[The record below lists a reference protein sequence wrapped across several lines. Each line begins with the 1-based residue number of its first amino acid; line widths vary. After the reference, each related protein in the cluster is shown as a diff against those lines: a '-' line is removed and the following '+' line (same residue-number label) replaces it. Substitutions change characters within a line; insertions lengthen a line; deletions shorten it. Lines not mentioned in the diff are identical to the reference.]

1 MLIPV
6 CELIAM
12 SYNKLASRFALLAI
26 CLGLLNGCSQDAA
39 EPDNATANTAIN
51 TLWHGGP
58 IITMDDSQP
67 RAEAVISSI
76 GGEILF
82 VGPLAAAREQFP
94 DAKVLDLGGRTMMA
108 GFIEQ
113 HLHPFLAA
121 LSLSIPVV
129 APEAWEVP
137 GKTWPAATDAKSYL
151 SRLVEIEAAIEN
163 PDEMFWSWGYNN
175 YFHGELNRSILDE
188 ISMSRP
194 IAVWHRSV
202 HEFFLN
208 SAAIEKFG
216 INQADINALGAEVV
230 EQSNVEDGHFFE
242 AGALLYL
249 LPIIFPELGNA
260 ERFQSGLEQMV
271 EMLHSKGVTA
281 YNEPGAFI
289 PEPMIPLYASVLGAD
304 STPMYSFFIAES
316 KTPFFAAGP
325 DGVLQAVEDVTN
337 TFGDSK
343 KVRFFDGHI
352 KMLVDGAIVSQLMM
366 MRDGYLDG
374 HHGEWIQQPEEIEAI
389 SKIFWEA
396 GYQLHI
402 HVNGDLGLDSVIA
415 MLKRRRAEFPREDHR
430 TTIVHF
436 ANSAED
442 QIAELAELGVIVS
455 ANPYYVTGF
464 GERFGQVG
472 LGPERAHAMARL
484 GPVEDAGISISLHSD
499 MPIAP
504 ADPLFLAWSAVTRE
518 SVSGRALRPDLA
530 MSVHG
535 AMRAITIDAAYS
547 WGMEDTL
554 GSIAAG
560 KIANFTILGENPY
573 DVDPAHLKDIDVHA
587 TVFEGEL
594 FPIEK

>member
-1 MLIPV
+1 
-6 CELIAM
+6 M
-12 SYNKLASRFALLAI
+12 SEMNISSR
-26 CLGLLNGCSQDAA
+26 LGLLIICLAVFNGCDREAPDPGAPAA
-39 EPDNATANTAIN
+39 EFAVN
-51 TLWHGGP
+51 TLWFGGP
-58 IITMDDSQP
+58 IITMDDGQP
-67 RAEAVISSI
+67 HAEAVISSSD
-76 GGEILF
+76 GEILF

-94 DAKVLDLGGRTMMA
+94 DARSHDLKGRTMMA

-129 APEAWEVP
+129 APEAWELP
-137 GKTWPAATDAKSYL
+137 GKTWPAAPDSKSYL
-151 SRLVEIEAAIEN
+151 SRLVEIEAAMEDPN
-163 PDEMFWSWGYNN
+163 EVFWSWGYNN
-175 YFHGELNRSILDE
+175 YFHGDLNRSMLDE
-188 ISMSRP
+188 ISTSRP

-230 EQSNVEDGHFFE
+230 EQSNIEDGHFFE

-260 ERFQSGLEQMV
+260 DRFQAGLEQMV

-289 PEPMIPLYASVLGAD
+289 PGPMIPLYTSVLGAD

-316 KTPFFAAGP
+316 KTPFFVAGP
-325 DGVLQAVEDVTN
+325 DGVLDAVENMAD
-337 TFGDSK
+337 TFGDSE
-343 KVRFFDGHI
+343 KVRFLNGHV

-415 MLKRRRAEFPREDHR
+415 MLKRRQAEFSREDHR

-442 QIAELAELGVIVS
+442 QIDELAKLGAIVS
-455 ANPYYVTGF
+455 ANPYYVTAF
-464 GERFGQVG
+464 GERFGEVG

-518 SVSGRALRPDLA
+518 SSSGHALRPDLA
-530 MSVHG
+530 ISVHG

-547 WGMEDTL
+547 WGMEEKL
-554 GSIAAG
+554 GSIAVG
-560 KIANFTILGENPY
+560 KVANFTILGENPY
-573 DVDPAHLKDIDVHA
+573 VVDPDHLKDIAVHA

-594 FPIEK
+594 FPIQQRAH

>member
-1 MLIPV
+1 MLR
-6 CELIAM
+6 
-12 SYNKLASRFALLAI
+12 KHLASQFAIFAMVLMFV
-26 CLGLLNGCSQDAA
+26 GGCGQETHNPENSA
-39 EPDNATANTAIN
+39 EDSPVI
-51 TLWHGGP
+51 TLWYGGP
-58 IITMDDSQP
+58 IITMDKDQP
-67 RAEAVISSI
+67 RVDAVVSTN
-76 GGEILF
+76 GGQILF
-82 VGPLAAAREQFP
+82 VGSLVEAREQFP
-94 DAKVLDLGGRTMMA
+94 NAQSHDLNGQTMMA

-129 APEAWEVP
+129 APEAWEIP
-137 GKTWPAATDAKSYL
+137 NKIWPAATDAESYFA
-151 SRLVEIEAAIEN
+151 RLVEIEATMEN
-163 PDEMFWSWGYNN
+163 PDEIFWSWGYNN
-175 YFHGELNRSILDE
+175 YFHGELNRSMLDE
-188 ISMSRP
+188 ISTSRP
-194 IAVWHRSV
+194 IAIWHRSV

-208 SAAIEKFG
+208 SAAIERFG
-216 INQADINALGAEVV
+216 INQADIDALGAEVI
-230 EQSNVEDGHFFE
+230 EQSSIEDGHFLE

-271 EMLHSKGVTA
+271 EMLHRKGITA

-325 DGVLQAVEDVTN
+325 DGVQEAVEDVVA
-337 TFGDSK
+337 TFGDSN
-343 KVRFFDGHI
+343 KVRFFEGHI

-366 MRDGYLDG
+366 MRDGYVDG

-389 SKIFWEA
+389 SKIFWEE

-402 HVNGDLGLDSVIA
+402 HVNGDLGLDTVIA
-415 MLKRRRAEFPREDHR
+415 MLKRRQAEFPREDHR

-442 QIAELAELGVIVS
+442 QIDELANLGVIVS

-464 GERFGQVG
+464 GERFGEVG
-472 LGPERAHAMARL
+472 LGVERAHAMARL
-484 GPVEDAGISISLHSD
+484 GPVEKAGISVSFHSD

-504 ADPLFLAWSAVTRE
+504 ADPLYLAWSAVTRE
-518 SVSGRALRPDLA
+518 SSSGNPLRPDLA
-530 MSVHG
+530 MSVDG

-547 WGMEDTL
+547 WGMEDKL
-554 GSIAAG
+554 GSIEVG
-560 KIANFTILGENPY
+560 KVANFTILDQNPY
-573 DVDPAHLKDIDVHA
+573 DTEPHKWKDIAVRA
-587 TVFEGEL
+587 TIFEGNL
-594 FPIEK
+594 FPVTR

>member
-1 MLIPV
+1 M
-6 CELIAM
+6 AG
-12 SYNKLASRFALLAI
+12 RFVLLAVCSI
-26 CLGLLNGCSQDAA
+26 VLNGCVQETTSPDNPAA
-39 EPDNATANTAIN
+39 EHVVN
-51 TLWHGGP
+51 TLWYGGP
-58 IITMDDSQP
+58 VVTMDKDQP
-67 RAEAVISSI
+67 RVEAVISDS
-76 GGEILF
+76 GGLIVF
-82 VGPLAAAREQFP
+82 AGSLATAREQFP
-94 DAKVLDLGGRTMMA
+94 EAQSHNLNGHTMMA

-129 APEAWEVP
+129 APETWEIP
-137 GKTWPAATDAKSYL
+137 GKTWPAAADAKSYFG
-151 SRLVEIEAAIEN
+151 RLVEIEAAMKD
-163 PDEMFWSWGYNN
+163 PDEVFWSWGYNN
-175 YFHGELNRSILDE
+175 FFHGELNRSMLDE
-188 ISMSRP
+188 ISTSRP
-194 IAVWHRSV
+194 IVIWHRSV

-208 SAAIEKFG
+208 SAAIERFG
-216 INQADINALGAEVV
+216 INQADIDALGAEVI
-230 EQSNVEDGHFFE
+230 EQSSIDDGHFLE

-271 EMLHSKGVTA
+271 EMLHSNGITA

-325 DGVLQAVEDVTN
+325 DGVLEAVEDMVG
-337 TFGDSK
+337 TFGTSE
-343 KVRFFDGHI
+343 KVRFFDGHV

-366 MRDGYLDG
+366 MRDGYIDG
-374 HHGEWIQQPEEIEAI
+374 HHGEWIQQPEEIEVI

-415 MLKRRRAEFPREDHR
+415 MLKRRQAEYPRENHR

-442 QIAELAELGVIVS
+442 QIEELAELGVIVS

-464 GERFGQVG
+464 GERFSDVG
-472 LGPERAHAMARL
+472 LGAERAHAMTRL
-484 GPVEDAGISISLHSD
+484 GPVEDAGISISFHSD

-518 SVSGRALRPDLA
+518 SLSGNPLRPDLA
-530 MSVHG
+530 MSVDG
-535 AMRAITIDAAYS
+535 ALRAITIDAAYS
-547 WGMEDTL
+547 WGMEDRL
-554 GSIAAG
+554 GSIAVG
-560 KIANFTILGENPY
+560 KVANFTILGENPY
-573 DVDPAHLKDIDVHA
+573 DVDPDHLKDIEVHA

-594 FPIEK
+594 FPISK